1 MDWDRIIADIKAD
14 EGWRAHAYQDH
25 RGFWTIGY
33 GFLIDERKGGHL
45 PRVVA
50 DFWLQHILDERV
62 SMLRNAFPSWGEY
75 PEGVKRALV
84 NMSFQLGVAGL
95 LGFHDMIQALNCG
108 DYQKAAAE
116 ALDSKWASEKQTPER
131 ARRVAEWIRT
141 A

>member
-25 RGFWTIGY
+25 LGYWTIGY
-33 GFLIDERKGGHL
+33 GFLIDERKGGEL

-62 SMLRNAFPSWGEY
+62 AALRAALENWERY

-84 NMSFQLGVAGL
+84 NMSYQMGIAGV
-95 LGFHDMIQALNCG
+95 LGFENMLRALDRG
-108 DYQKAAAE
+108 DYEEAARE
-116 ALDSKWASEKQTPER
+116 ALDSKWASQTFDR
-131 ARRVAEWIRT
+131 AKRVAEWIRT